1 MKTRNRIPSLN
12 TTELHL
18 PKGLNLI
25 VYIEDLKKE
34 TTSRR
39 QFFQFAFNFIILQLD
54 DGYFIEDTKLSYY

>member
-1 MKTRNRIPSLN
+1 MKTRNRITSLN

-25 VYIEDLKKE
+25 VYIEDHKKE

-39 QFFQFAFNFIILQLD
+39 QFFQYAFNFIILRLD
-54 DGYFIEDTKLSYY
+54 DKIF